1 MKNEWRCK
9 NCGGKM
15 IYKKLGPGRTCG
27 CGDSDYE
34 EEKEEQ

>member
-15 IYKKLGPGRTCG
+15 IYAKIEGGRTCG

-34 EEKEEQ
+34 EK